1 MSRIGNKVI
10 IVPTSVKVEVK
21 GNLIH
26 VSGKKGQLD
35 VVIPHHI
42 SLDTTSHPGHITIK
56 RDNEIKTVKQAH
68 GTTRALLQNAI
79 HGVSEGYSK
88 KLELV
93 GIGYRASMKGKAILL
108 EVGYSHE
115 TVIEPTEGSTI
126 AVLTP
131 TLIEVTGYSKHAVGQ
146 TAANIR
152 AVREPEPYLG
162 KGIKYVGEHIIRKEG
177 KRAGAKK

>member
-10 IVPTSVKVEVK
+10 IVPTNVKVELKDNVVTVTGDK
-21 GNLIH
+21 G
-26 VSGKKGQLD
+26 KQE
-35 VVIPHHI
+35 VVIPHFI
-42 SLDTTSHPGHITIK
+42 SLDMATEGEITVK
-56 RDNEIKTVKQAH
+56 RANEIKTTKQAH
-68 GTTRALLQNAI
+68 GTTRALLHNAI
-79 HGVSEGYSK
+79 VGVSEGFTK

-93 GIGYRASMKGKAILL
+93 GIGYRASMKGTAVKL

-115 TVIEPTEGSTI
+115 TVIEPTPGSTI
-126 AVLTP
+126 AVPNP
-131 TLIEVTGYSKHAVGQ
+131 TTIEVSGFSKHAVGQ

-162 KGIKYVGEHIIRKEG
+162 KGIKYAGEHIIRKEG

>member
-10 IVPTSVKVEVK
+10 IVPASVKVELKDKV
-21 GNLIH
+21 LH
-26 VSGKKGQLD
+26 VSGAKGKVD

-42 SLDTTSHPGHITIK
+42 SLDLSVPHHISVK

-68 GTTRALLQNAI
+68 GTTRALIHNAI
-79 HGVSEGYSK
+79 VGVSEGYAK

-93 GIGYRASMKGKAILL
+93 GIGFRASMKGKAVLL
-108 EVGYSHE
+108 DVGYSHE
-115 TVIEPTEGSTI
+115 TVIEPTPGSSI
-126 AVLTP
+126 AVPNP